1 MLNRNETS
9 ARGNMK
15 RISTSARKVD
25 DCVLQ
30 TISIAALLSIR
41 ESWRMAL
48 HVISLAR
55 VHAVSLHP
63 VTWNIAA
70 STQPAIA
77 TKWTPHPLMAA
88 FTCHGQIPA
97 LMVPNLQWTHALPS
111 FFSAI
116 YVLTLMKNN
125 CCTRFW
131 ISPFVSDT
139 YSLKC

>member
-1 MLNRNETS
+1 
-9 ARGNMK
+9 
-15 RISTSARKVD
+15 
-25 DCVLQ
+25 
-30 TISIAALLSIR
+30 
-41 ESWRMAL
+41 
-48 HVISLAR
+48 
-55 VHAVSLHP
+55 
-63 VTWNIAA
+63 
-70 STQPAIA
+70 
-77 TKWTPHPLMAA
+77 MAA

-125 CCTRFW
+125 GCTRFW